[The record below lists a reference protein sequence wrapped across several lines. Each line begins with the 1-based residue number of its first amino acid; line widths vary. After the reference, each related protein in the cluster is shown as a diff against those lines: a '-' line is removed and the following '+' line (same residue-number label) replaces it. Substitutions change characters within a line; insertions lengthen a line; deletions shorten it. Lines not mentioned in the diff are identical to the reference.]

1 MVILYYSVRVNL
13 FLFCGLKMDVVPQ
26 KELHTYRQTDRQD
39 TKNIKSGL
47 FVLIFFFLI
56 YIIFIEIYH
65 LQSSYYFID
74 NIIYRLK

>member
-1 MVILYYSVRVNL
+1 MLKFMIWGQKYGMKILTFPIKEN
-13 FLFCGLKMDVVPQ
+13 DVFKRSNV
-26 KELHTYRQTDRQD
+26 LRDRE
-39 TKNIKSGL
+39 TM
-47 FVLIFFFLI
+47 FFFFFFLI